1 MMNFKIGNKNIGENN
16 NCLIIAEIGQAHEGS
31 LGLAHSYIDAVKDCG
46 VDAVKFQTHIA
57 DQESSEDDKFRT
69 DGFHQDKTRFDY
81 WKRMEFTHD
90 QWSELKKHADD
101 AGLIFLSTPFSI
113 KALDILQKIGVE
125 AWKIGSGDTNNIQ
138 LIDYAI
144 DTKKPLLISTGMSDF
159 EELDS
164 ITKRIKSKGNDFAL
178 FQCTTSYPCKAEE
191 VGYNIIEELKLRF
204 NCPVGL
210 SDHTGEIYPSLS
222 AVTLGAKIIETHAV
236 FSKQS
241 FGPDVTSSL
250 DLDQLKDM
258 VRGIRFIEKG
268 LNNKI
273 DKNFAAN
280 KRSATK
286 ILFSRSA
293 YYSEDQEKGT
303 EFKENSFIMKK
314 PGGGLSYDEVKKFI
328 GKKIKN
334 SKKKSDI
341 VQSGDF
347 NES

>member
-1 MMNFKIGNKNIGENN
+1 
-16 NCLIIAEIGQAHEGS
+16 
-31 LGLAHSYIDAVKDCG
+31 
-46 VDAVKFQTHIA
+46 
-57 DQESSEDDKFRT
+57 
-69 DGFHQDKTRFDY
+69 
-81 WKRMEFTHD
+81 
-90 QWSELKKHADD
+90 
-101 AGLIFLSTPFSI
+101 
-113 KALDILQKIGVE
+113 
-125 AWKIGSGDTNNIQ
+125 
-138 LIDYAI
+138 
-144 DTKKPLLISTGMSDF
+144 
-159 EELDS
+159 
-164 ITKRIKSKGNDFAL
+164 
-178 FQCTTSYPCKAEE
+178 
-191 VGYNIIEELKLRF
+191 
-204 NCPVGL
+204 
-210 SDHTGEIYPSLS
+210 
-222 AVTLGAKIIETHAV
+222 
-236 FSKQS
+236 
-241 FGPDVTSSL
+241 
-250 DLDQLKDM
+250 M

-280 KRSATK
+280 ERSATK